1 MATETPQYTT
11 LESEGQFALRKYSS
25 YLVAETEIEGQF
37 DEVST
42 IGFKRLAAYIF
53 GDNVGVHEATSEIS
67 SQKKPEMIAM
77 TTPVG
82 LEARA
87 GKYVVTFSMPS
98 SYTLTTLP
106 VPNDKTVVIK
116 SLPERT
122 CAVIEFSGTCGETHY
137 RAYLNELNDWIAARN
152 LKKLSEP
159 IFARYNPPWTL
170 PFLRRNEI
178 LIPVKSSD

>member
-87 GKYVVTFSMPS
+87 GKCRYV
-98 SYTLTTLP
+98 
-106 VPNDKTVVIK
+106 
-116 SLPERT
+116 
-122 CAVIEFSGTCGETHY
+122 
-137 RAYLNELNDWIAARN
+137 
-152 LKKLSEP
+152 
-159 IFARYNPPWTL
+159 
-170 PFLRRNEI
+170 
-178 LIPVKSSD
+178 